1 MEFKMKYVD
10 PKFGNSFPD
19 ILLAHSYFCKSMV
32 NPSSCPFYEKT
43 HSCGI
48 HCIDWCNKHLEETIK
63 IMGYEVVKGAA
74 ETVHDKLCKAI
85 GVKPG
90 EIFYL
95 KENPNHKW
103 KLIYSGL
110 QKKMVLASV
119 NWTHSVEDEVKLL
132 RAVIETPEQIIK
144 DDCGHDITGPLFKA
158 QRLDTGECVEG
169 FYVFDER
176 PLIVQDLAW
185 HILDNGKL
193 SLDHVYPI
201 DPSTLCSYTG
211 KKDRNGEKLFSGDKI
226 CFREWHGGSMCWI
239 GTIEYAYG
247 SMYVVRGGP
256 NEECESPFELQLSR
270 LAPENIE
277 KVK

>member
-1 MEFKMKYVD
+1 ME
-10 PKFGNSFPD
+10 
-19 ILLAHSYFCKSMV
+19 
-32 NPSSCPFYEKT
+32 
-43 HSCGI
+43 
-48 HCIDWCNKHLEETIK
+48 NKRH
-63 IMGYEVVKGAA
+63 VS
-74 ETVHDKLCKAI
+74 DRLCEAI

-95 KENPNHKW
+95 KTDPRYKW
-103 KLIYSGL
+103 KLIYSSS

-119 NWTHSVEDEVKLL
+119 NWTHSTEDEVKLL
-132 RAVIETPEQIIK
+132 RAIIETPEQIIK
-144 DDCGHDITGPLFKA
+144 DDCDYDITEPLFKA
-158 QRLDTGECVEG
+158 QRLDTGAWVEG

-176 PLIVQDLAW
+176 PLIVQGFAW
-185 HILDNGKL
+185 HLLDNGKL

-201 DPSTLCSYTG
+201 DPKTLCSYTG
-211 KKDRNGEKLFSGDKI
+211 KKDHNGEKLFSGDKI
-226 CFREWHGGSMCWI
+226 CFREWHGGRMCWI

-256 NEECESPFELQLSR
+256 NEECAGPFELQLSR